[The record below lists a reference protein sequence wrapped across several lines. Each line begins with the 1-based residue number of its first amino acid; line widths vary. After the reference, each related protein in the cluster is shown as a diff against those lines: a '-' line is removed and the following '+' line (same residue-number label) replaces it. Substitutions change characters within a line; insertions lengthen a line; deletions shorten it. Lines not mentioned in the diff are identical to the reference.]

1 MKLKYKFKIDSPLDF
16 WDIPAR
22 IYFMAATL
30 FFLIPFYVIGLLTVK
45 DDLPYRTGVVNGIH
59 IGKDMI
65 ILIHSFYFLLN
76 INSTTT

>member
-1 MKLKYKFKIDSPLDF
+1 MNLKYKFKIDSPLDF

-45 DDLPYRTGVVNGIH
+45 DGLPYRTGVVNGIH
-59 IGKDMI
+59 ILQK
-65 ILIHSFYFLLN
+65 SFPWRRPFF
-76 INSTTT
+76 